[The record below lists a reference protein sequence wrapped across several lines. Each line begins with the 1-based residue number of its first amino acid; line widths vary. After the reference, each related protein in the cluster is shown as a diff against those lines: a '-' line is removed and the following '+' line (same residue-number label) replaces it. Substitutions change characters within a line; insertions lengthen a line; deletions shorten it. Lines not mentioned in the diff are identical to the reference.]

1 MAYRS
6 TVYFSICSLQMEH
19 RSAASFSIGTNG
31 ANRQIVYALPSGV
44 NICSLQMK
52 RRSAA
57 SFSIGTNGTNRQI
70 VYARPSGVNIC
81 SLQIEH
87 RLAASYSIGAIGI
100 NGSIGEGFLTI
111 GICLCILDMCVEFC
125 VAQLYVLTVKQ
136 RENVTYQLQDMRYSI
151 QRIPL
156 CRAQGSG
163 AGVVFS
169 YMTYTGMCGRTEF
182 GFQPFWS

>member
-31 ANRQIVYALPSGV
+31 TNRQIVDARPSGV
-44 NICSLQMK
+44 NICSLQME

-57 SFSIGTNGTNRQI
+57 SFSIGAIGTNGTNRQI
-70 VYARPSGVNIC
+70 VYARPSGVNIF

-87 RLAASYSIGAIGI
+87 RSAASFSIGAIGT

-111 GICLCILDMCVEFC
+111 GICLCVLDM
-125 VAQLYVLTVKQ
+125 
-136 RENVTYQLQDMRYSI
+136 
-151 QRIPL
+151 
-156 CRAQGSG
+156 
-163 AGVVFS
+163 
-169 YMTYTGMCGRTEF
+169 
-182 GFQPFWS
+182 